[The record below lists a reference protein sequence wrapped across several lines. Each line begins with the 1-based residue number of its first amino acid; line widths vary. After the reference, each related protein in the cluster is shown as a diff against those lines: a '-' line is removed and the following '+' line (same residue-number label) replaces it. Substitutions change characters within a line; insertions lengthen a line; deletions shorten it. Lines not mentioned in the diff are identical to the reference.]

1 MCLLRGCSSRVPGSA
16 GFFVFLGFL
25 DLRDELLHGHGD
37 RGRLTGGAASAS
49 RETDANVIAV
59 SHLQLPQ
66 THVTTRFTPVRR
78 FVEVLIWVAGVEP
91 GTAEVAKVR
100 LATNT
105 NHMVATVRLLG
116 WHSAG
121 RAGRGVHP
129 HVFQRSQ
136 FLGRELRL
144 VAAREAAEEL
154 AVP

>member
-1 MCLLRGCSSRVPGSA
+1 MCLLRGCSRRVPGSA

-25 DLRDELLHGHGD
+25 DLRDELLKRHDG
-37 RGRLTGGAASAS
+37 RGRLTDGPASAS

-66 THVTTRFTPVRR
+66 THVAARFTPVGRL
-78 FVEVLIWVAGVEP
+78 VEVLIWVAGVEP

-100 LATNT
+100 LATNA
-105 NHMVATVRLLG
+105 NHMVATVRLLS

-144 VAAREAAEEL
+144 VAARDAAEEL